1 LNMDTIAAISTPLG
15 AGAIGIV
22 RLSGGQALSIALRF
36 FSSSTVKS
44 EEDVVPNHLGLGTF
58 SDGSVREKCMMVY
71 FRAPKSYT
79 GEDMVEFHV
88 HGGAY
93 LAERVLESLLGA
105 GAVLAAPGEF
115 TRRAF
120 LAGKL
125 TLDEAEGVRA
135 MISAESE
142 AELREA
148 YSLMSGRFDQK
159 INRLLSLLTEVLSTM
174 EASLDYPEE
183 MADEADDS
191 MGKAVL
197 VQKEMEELL
206 SSYRAGKLIKGGVTV
221 AIVGKTNVG
230 KSSLL
235 NRLLGYS
242 RAIVSDVHGTT
253 RDVVGESIVYKG
265 VKINLQDTAGLRET
279 GDVVEHIG
287 IERSL
292 DAAKGA
298 DVVLY
303 VMEAGHAVDEDELAE
318 IRAFSKKVLL
328 VSNKID
334 VFGVTEG
341 GINISAKTGEGVDV
355 LLDEILRTTALDRR
369 AAETL
374 TEERHADCIRRALR
388 SLEEGIAAFK
398 AVNTECVLV
407 DLRES
412 IDALSEISGG
422 SATDRIIDDVFSRFC
437 VGK

>member
-1 LNMDTIAAISTPLG
+1 MDTIAAISTPKG

-22 RLSGGQALSIALRF
+22 RVSGEQALSIALRF
-36 FSSSTVKS
+36 FSSSRVKS
-44 EEDVVPNHLGLGTF
+44 AEDVEPNRLTLGTF
-58 SDGSVREKCMMVY
+58 ADGSVREKCMMVY

-93 LAERVLESLLGA
+93 LAERVLETLIGA
-105 GAVLAAPGEF
+105 GAKLAGPGEF

-135 MISAESE
+135 MINAESE

-148 YSLMSGRFDQK
+148 YSLMSGRFDEK
-159 INRLLSLLTEVLSTM
+159 IGRLMRSLTEVLSTM

-183 MADEADDS
+183 MAGEADDS
-191 MGKAVL
+191 MERARAVRAEMQSLLDSFKAG
-197 VQKEMEELL
+197 
-206 SSYRAGKLIKGGVTV
+206 RLIRGGVTV

-253 RDVVGESIVYKG
+253 RDVVGESILHKG
-265 VKINLQDTAGLRET
+265 VKINLQDTAGLRVT
-279 GDVVEHIG
+279 GDEVENIG

-292 DAAKGA
+292 AAAKGA

-303 VMEAGHAVDEDELAE
+303 VVESGSEVDESEWAS

-328 VSNKID
+328 VNNKID
-334 VFGVTEG
+334 VYGASHEG
-341 GINISAKTGEGVDV
+341 FNVSAKTGEGVDV
-355 LLDEILRTTALDRR
+355 LLDEILRMTALDNR

-374 TEERHADCIRRALR
+374 TEERHADCVRRALR
-388 SLEEGIAAFK
+388 SLDEGLAAYGE
-398 AVNTECVLV
+398 ANVECVLV
-407 DLRES
+407 DFRES
-412 IDALSEISGG
+412 IDALAEIGGG
-422 SATDRIIDDVFSRFC
+422 SATERIIDDVFSRFC

>member
-1 LNMDTIAAISTPLG
+1 MDTIAAISTPLG

-22 RLSGGQALSIALRF
+22 RVSGEQALSLALRF
-36 FSSSTVKS
+36 FTSSRIKS
-44 EEDVVPNHLGLGTF
+44 ESDVMPNRLGLGTF
-58 SDGSVREKCMMVY
+58 FDGSVREKCMMVY
-71 FRAPKSYT
+71 FKAPKSYT

-88 HGGAY
+88 HGGTY
-93 LAERVLESLLGA
+93 LAGRVLESLLGA
-105 GAVLAAPGEF
+105 GARLAAPGEF

-125 TLDEAEGVRA
+125 SLDEAEGVAA
-135 MISAESE
+135 MINAESE

-148 YSLMSGRFDQK
+148 YSLMSGRFDER
-159 INRLLSLLTEVLSTM
+159 IDRLIEELTKVLSTM

-191 MGKAVL
+191 MERANAVRE
-197 VQKEMEELL
+197 EMRALAD
-206 SSYRAGKLIKGGVTV
+206 SYKAGKLIKGGITV

-253 RDVVGESIVYKG
+253 RDVVGESIVHKG

-279 GDVVEHIG
+279 GDTVESIG

-292 DAAKGA
+292 AAAKGA

-303 VMEAGHAVDEDELAE
+303 VVEAGQVDESEWAD

-328 VSNKID
+328 VNNKID
-334 VFGVTEG
+334 IYGVTDQG
-341 GINISAKTGEGVDV
+341 FNVSAKTGEGVDV
-355 LLDEILRTTALDRR
+355 LLDEILRVTVGDGR
-369 AAETL
+369 ASETL
-374 TEERHADCIRRALR
+374 TEERHADCVRRALR
-388 SLEEGIAAFK
+388 SLEEAIAAFRE
-398 AVNTECVLV
+398 ANTECVLV

-412 IDALSEISGG
+412 IDALYEIGGG
-422 SATDRIIDDVFSRFC
+422 SATERVINDVFSRFC